1 MNTKLR
7 CPSPGPVLAAV
18 AAVAAVA
25 GILGLIAVFHA
36 WLEPSLA
43 LALLGSLFLCQ

>member
-7 CPSPGPVLAAV
+7 RPSPGPVLAAM
-18 AAVAAVA
+18 AAVA

-36 WLEPSLA
+36 WLDPSLA
-43 LALLGSLFLCQ
+43 LALVGSLLLCQ

>member
-7 CPSPGPVLAAV
+7 CPSPGPVL
-18 AAVAAVA
+18 AAVA